1 MLTISGLGLPVGL
14 PFGLFVELTLR
25 LHRMHKQSM
34 SVQRDFCMA
43 TIRDTKAPMDEA
55 MTKMTS
61 LGVHSM

>member
-1 MLTISGLGLPVGL
+1 MLTISGLGLPV
-14 PFGLFVELTLR
+14 GLFVELTLR
-25 LHRMHKQSM
+25 LHRMHKQSI